1 MIATATAEA
10 VSLLGIN
17 RRIQMRQND
26 VDFQNRELPT
36 NILARLLVTTRRVTP
51 DNTQRHQEQT
61 AISPLN
67 QSNILARLLVTT
79 RDVTP
84 DDIQRHQEQSAI
96 AQLNKSNIL
105 ARLLVTTRH
114 VTPDDT
120 PRVLR
125 HCDFPD
131 SSARRELQR

>member
-1 MIATATAEA
+1 MIATTTAEA

-26 VDFQNRELPT
+26 VDFQNGELPT

-51 DNTQRHQEQT
+51 DDTQRHQEQT
-61 AISPLN
+61 AIAPLN

-79 RDVTP
+79 RRVTP
-84 DDIQRHQEQSAI
+84 DE
-96 AQLNKSNIL
+96 
-105 ARLLVTTRH
+105 T
-114 VTPDDT
+114 
-120 PRVLR
+120 RVLR

-131 SSARRELQR
+131 SSAKRELQRHQEQTVIAPLNECDRLAATLEMAA

>member
-1 MIATATAEA
+1 MIATTTAEA

-51 DNTQRHQEQT
+51 DDTQRHQEQT
-61 AISPLN
+61 
-67 QSNILARLLVTT
+67 V
-79 RDVTP
+79 
-84 DDIQRHQEQSAI
+84 
-96 AQLNKSNIL
+96 
-105 ARLLVTTRH
+105 
-114 VTPDDT
+114 
-120 PRVLR
+120 VLR

-131 SSARRELQR
+131 SSARRELQRHQEQTAIAPLNQCDRLAATPEMAA

>member
-1 MIATATAEA
+1 MIATTTAEA

-51 DNTQRHQEQT
+51 D
-61 AISPLN
+61 
-67 QSNILARLLVTT
+67 
-79 RDVTP
+79 
-84 DDIQRHQEQSAI
+84 
-96 AQLNKSNIL
+96 
-105 ARLLVTTRH
+105 
-114 VTPDDT
+114 DT
-120 PRVLR
+120 RVLR

-131 SSARRELQR
+131 SSARRELQRHQEQTAIAPLNQCDRLAATPEMAA

>member
-51 DNTQRHQEQT
+51 DDTQRHQEQT
-61 AISPLN
+61 AIAPLN

-79 RDVTP
+79 R
-84 DDIQRHQEQSAI
+84 R
-96 AQLNKSNIL
+96 
-105 ARLLVTTRH
+105 

-120 PRVLR
+120 RVLR

-131 SSARRELQR
+131 SSARRELQRHQEQTAIAPLNQCDRLAATPEMAA